1 MNWEYVFWCVFLGIT
16 TFAASIVAITVLL
29 VNLPATYFLD
39 SHERQLWIDR
49 HTVIRWTGLVL
60 KNLLGLFLVL
70 LGVILSVPGVP
81 GQGLLTALLGFV
93 LLDFPGKRH
102 LERKILFR
110 PHVRTTVDRL
120 RARFGRRPLVLE
132 EHIREADAGLV
143 TANHGR
149 IRRRS

>member
-1 MNWEYVFWCVFLGIT
+1 MNWQYMYWSVFLGIA

-70 LGVILSVPGVP
+70 FGVILSVPGVP
-81 GQGLLTALLGFV
+81 GQGLLTTLLGFV

-102 LERKILFR
+102 LERKILSR
-110 PHVRTTVDRL
+110 PHVRATVDRL
-120 RARFGRRPLVLE
+120 RARFGRRPLVFK
-132 EHIREADAGLV
+132 EHIAD
-143 TANHGR
+143 T
-149 IRRRS
+149 